1 MYLLC
6 SGPAQRPYVGAQC
19 SAPQRTTS
27 ARQLSRQCQSAWQHR
42 VKARGAVTVAAAQR
56 AWHLRVSAVQTAE
69 APQECGEAAERGG
82 YGMTV
87 ADLARFSEQLA
98 EQART
103 KPARCTAST

>member
-1 MYLLC
+1 MHQLC
-6 SGPAQRPYVGAQC
+6 SSPAHRPRVGAQC

-27 ARQLSRQCQSAWQHR
+27 ARRLSPLCQSAWQR
-42 VKARGAVTVAAAQR
+42 CVKASGAVKVAAAQR

-69 APQECGEAAERGG
+69 APQECGEAAEVGG

-98 EQART
+98 DQART
-103 KPARCTAST
+103 KPAGCTAST